1 MERPGEV
8 VSPKTFDECLLEE
21 LQLVGHATRS
31 VGIFD
36 GQLRRRRGGLGKR
49 VRQRRTFK
57 VLVQQRGLA
66 DAFARTAVLLHAAA
80 GQPDQRAE
88 AGGDGLIDEKGILIE
103 CVYII
108 WNLRSKGQN

>member
-21 LQLVGHATRS
+21 LQLVGHATGP

-36 GQLRRRRGGLGKR
+36 GQLWRRRVGLGKR
-49 VRQRRTFK
+49 VWQRRTFK
-57 VLVQQRGLA
+57 VFVQQRRLA
-66 DAFARTAVLLHAAA
+66 DAFARTAVLLHPAT

-88 AGGDGLIDEKGILIE
+88 AGGDRQMNIKLIRIKY
-103 CVYII
+103 V
-108 WNLRSKGQN
+108 

>member
-8 VSPKTFDECLLEE
+8 VSPQTLDEGLLEE

-31 VGIFD
+31 VGILD
-36 GQLRRRRGGLGKR
+36 RRLRRRRGGLGKR
-49 VRQRRTFK
+49 VRQRRTLK

-66 DAFARTAVLLHAAA
+66 DAFARTAVLVHPTA

-88 AGGDGLIDEKGILIE
+88 AGGDEQINKNTFLFN
-103 CVYII
+103 CV
-108 WNLRSKGQN
+108 

>member
-1 MERPGEV
+1 MAAYWQVESVGVHRFVERPGEV
-8 VSPKTFDECLLEE
+8 VSPETFDECLLEE

-36 GQLRRRRGGLGKR
+36 GQLRRRGVGLGKR

-66 DAFARTAVLLHAAA
+66 DSFARTAVLLHPAA

-88 AGGDGLIDEKGILIE
+88 AGGDTKMDGK
-103 CVYII
+103 
-108 WNLRSKGQN
+108 KF